1 MKQLLILAALPLALT
16 ACESKWE
23 REGGGGSDWHGGDGG
38 KQVQP
43 SGKRIART
51 FDLKGFTSVE
61 VMGPDDVEIRHG
73 DAFAVRAEG
82 DSAVL
87 DVLDIKVSGNGLKVS
102 RKSGFRIRNGGDVKI
117 FVTLPNL
124 VSVSSM
130 GPGDMEIDRGD
141 GDFKVD
147 LIGPGDID
155 IGSVAGGNINLDL
168 KGPGNITI
176 AGGTAAELKASIM
189 GPGDIDTKG
198 VTATSANVS
207 ITGPGDVDA
216 TVKGPAKV
224 SIMGPGNANIGGG
237 AQCTVNRLGPGE
249 ANCS

>member
-23 REGGGGSDWHGGDGG
+23 REGGGHEWGGDGG
-38 KQVQP
+38 KSVQP
-43 SGKRIART
+43 SGKRVART
-51 FDLKGFTSVE
+51 FDLKGFTSVQ

-87 DVLDIKVSGNGLKVS
+87 DILRIEVSGNQLKVS
-102 RKSGFRIRNGGDVKI
+102 RKSGFRIHNGGDVKI
-117 FVTLPNL
+117 FVTLPKL

-147 LIGPGDID
+147 LMGPGDID
-155 IGSVAGGNINLDL
+155 IGSVAGGNIDLDL
-168 KGPGNITI
+168 KGPGNITV
-176 AGGTAAELKASIM
+176 AGGTAGELKASIM
-189 GPGDIDTKG
+189 GPGNIDTKG

-237 AQCTVNRLGPGE
+237 AQCSVSRLGPGS